1 MKSQNSFSYHAY
13 EELVRIAVASKK
25 VSCYVD
31 SPNLQNGGILWR
43 HDVDISFTTSVVLA
57 EIDAS
62 QGLHSYFFIN
72 LESDVYNSSSQSG
85 RRFMQRIIDLGHSIE
100 LHFDMSC
107 NKTIDSAGDLAKT
120 LTTSAQRLSDVSG
133 TAPTAFSFHNPN
145 SDSDKFKD
153 LHYAG
158 LVNCYADYFR
168 SDIRYVSDSNGYWR
182 YNSVYQELT
191 SNNTRPL
198 QVLTHGEWWSD
209 KPLKPRERLAHSIFE
224 VAIDQ
229 LSNYDK
235 SLALNQRENLSDVSF
250 EETDDH
256 ILRARKTWKR
266 IFD

>member
-1 MKSQNSFSYHAY
+1 MKCKNQFSFY
-13 EELVRIAVASKK
+13 EYEKLVQLAVSAKK

-31 SPNLQNGGILWR
+31 SPNLQNESILWR
-43 HDVDISFTTSVVLA
+43 HDLEVSFVTSMALA
-57 EIDAS
+57 EIDAAH
-62 QGLHSYFFIN
+62 GLRSYFFVN
-72 LESDVYNSSSQSG
+72 LESDFYNLLSPNG
-85 RRFMQRIIDLGHSIE
+85 VRFMRRVIDLGHSIE
-100 LHFDMSC
+100 LHFDLSY
-107 NKTIDSAGDLAKT
+107 NKTIDSAADLGKT
-120 LTTSAQRLSDVSG
+120 LTTSAQRLSDILG
-133 TAPTAFSFHNPN
+133 IAPTAFSFHNPN

-191 SNNTRPL
+191 SNDTRPL

-209 KPLKPRERLAHSIFE
+209 KPLKPRERLADSIFE
-224 VAIDQ
+224 IAIDQ

-235 SLALNQRENLSDVSF
+235 SLALNQRKNLSDVSF